1 MELRC
6 WSIFVFLLEKEENFE
21 KEEKKSAIRWVHFVV
36 LFLNSLYRLLN
47 KKEVFFFCF
56 WVKKWIPHS
65 LVAVPVNLTP
75 EESEEKWQELASD
88 LSATLQGHAGDIP
101 DSVVPFDAASEI
113 PVDEQKWVNIQTG

>member
-6 WSIFVFLLEKEENFE
+6 WSIFVFPLEKEENFE

-36 LFLNSLYRLLN
+36 CSSIPYIHYSIRKRFN
-47 KKEVFFFCF
+47 FFCF